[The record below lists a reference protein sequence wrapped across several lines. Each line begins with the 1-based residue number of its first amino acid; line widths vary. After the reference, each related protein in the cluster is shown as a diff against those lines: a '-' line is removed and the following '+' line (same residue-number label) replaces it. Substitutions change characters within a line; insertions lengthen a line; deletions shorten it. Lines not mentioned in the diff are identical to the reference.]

1 MELICNCVS
10 DMELMVVSFSLG
22 LDEFNYNIPK
32 LEKSVSGSSPS
43 RDRLLMTVV
52 MLLLGA
58 LLIS

>member
-1 MELICNCVS
+1 MLCKYVSLCKYVFSIPFLNC
-10 DMELMVVSFSLG
+10 
-22 LDEFNYNIPK
+22 LDEFNHNIPK

-43 RDRLLMTVV
+43 RDRLLLTIV